1 LREGRESGVWGKMKI
16 YEWGMEG
23 KRLNTQNKQK
33 MGLLEKR
40 AYTKH
45 TEALACQLCI
55 EVFGAFL
62 PPLPKAIEL
71 VESRGVPVD
80 EGFPG
85 RGRWGGDKPDA
96 GLKPRS
102 RRVGS

>member
-1 LREGRESGVWGKMKI
+1 MKI
-16 YEWGMEG
+16 YGWGREG
-23 KRLNTQNKQK
+23 KRFNTQNKQK

-55 EVFGAFL
+55 KVFGAFL

-85 RGRWGGDKPDA
+85 SGRWGGGQA
-96 GLKPRS
+96 GCWIETEESAGGLLVPLC
-102 RRVGS
+102 G